1 MHRCSVMAFHETEE
15 VCDAALIDVDRINV
29 PEVVTQESLNRGR
42 VVAKLGGNACAAS
55 RYLSDLLSLLLLLL
69 QLDLENC
76 HVVHPINASPH
87 PAVRLPPTL
96 APWAAAAVQSMTS

>member
-1 MHRCSVMAFHETEE
+1 
-15 VCDAALIDVDRINV
+15 
-29 PEVVTQESLNRGR
+29 
-42 VVAKLGGNACAAS
+42 
-55 RYLSDLLSLLLLLL
+55 LSDLLSLLLLLL

-96 APWAAAAVQSMTS
+96 APWAVAAGQSMTS